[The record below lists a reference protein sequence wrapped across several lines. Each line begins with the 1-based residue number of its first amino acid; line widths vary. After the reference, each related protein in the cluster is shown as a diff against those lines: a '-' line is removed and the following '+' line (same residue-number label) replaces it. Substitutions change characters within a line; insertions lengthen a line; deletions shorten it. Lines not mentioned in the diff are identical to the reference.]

1 MIAEVS
7 GKHKTRIGQRVK
19 PIQKSKKDDASD
31 RLVEYFVVVSTRQCK
46 LDSAHDGS
54 VEMSLPAVADAQ
66 TKARLNAR
74 RAHMPGEDQVNGNFL
89 RLSSIA
95 GCSTSSTSSTCS
107 SEENGIY
114 LRAYQTKTDDD
125 IAPSSLSLTPL
136 ELSPSKTEE
145 FDGCLLEPVI
155 SARYPPADRPGQP
168 LNPSLPQF
176 CHPQGTDVL
185 RASTEYK
192 MPKIHYFVLTD
203 SNAGKLFGTCLTFY
217 EEFVP
222 DDQTYHPTGSTKK
235 TLYAPRVLCLL
246 STWPYLIAF
255 RTYLTQLYR
264 LATTTDLMQ
273 APIERY
279 VLNICEEVPAP
290 QPGSFAVQLSIL
302 GSNVRFWAPPAKQPI
317 AYVSL
322 PFKLLFE
329 CLDINN
335 LMYTWYSLACERK
348 VLLVSG
354 QMSLLAVCAEILCSL
369 LFPMRWSHLYIP
381 LLPLSLSPMLDAP
394 MPYLC
399 GISRENFECVVG
411 DIGDETVVVDLDR
424 NVITLGPDTPA
435 LPPIPHKQRVK
446 LESALQKNV
455 GDVFWSAR
463 GMSQDEV
470 SKFRRSGNNPEI
482 KEMHSNARSLWSEK
496 IRATDDAFNLA
507 HAPESTSIQ
516 YNEDARVGTNAFG
529 KQSRWD
535 AVQEA
540 FLSFYADTLKN
551 YRKFLPKES
560 NSRINWH
567 GKDSSKLRFHSEQ
580 FVLSQRREFQPFL
593 EELVLT
599 QQFDDFITRR
609 MYNSSDEPD
618 VIFFDKTID
627 AKRNKSILQVKKAD
641 TTFLHSANAHRELHQ
656 YTAILPNRENIPPN
670 CHATVGSHGHRIYKY
685 PVWPETF
692 DTSMFGSP
700 RPLPKDIAAEFKR
713 TITLSGG
720 RFFVVPRDPFEEY
733 HEENESSS

>member
-1 MIAEVS
+1 MISKMKKEPVEVS
-7 GKHKTRIGQRVK
+7 GKHKTRMGQRVK
-19 PIQKSKKDDASD
+19 PIQHNINDGSSD

-46 LDSAHDGS
+46 PDRSHDSHSETA
-54 VEMSLPAVADAQ
+54 LPAVADAQ
-66 TKARLNAR
+66 TKARLNTR
-74 RAHMPGEDQVNGNFL
+74 RAHMPGEDQINANLL

-95 GCSTSSTSSTCS
+95 GYSTSSTSSTCS
-107 SEENGIY
+107 SEENGLH
-114 LRAYQTKTDDD
+114 LRGDFGEIPTRRSTR
-125 IAPSSLSLTPL
+125 STV
-136 ELSPSKTEE
+136 
-145 FDGCLLEPVI
+145 EPNASTV
-155 SARYPPADRPGQP
+155 
-168 LNPSLPQF
+168 LP
-176 CHPQGTDVL
+176 PQGTDVL

-192 MPKIHYFVLTD
+192 MPRIHHFVLTD

-222 DDQTYHPTGSTKK
+222 DEPADNRTATLKK

-246 STWPYLIAF
+246 STWPYLMAF

-279 VLNICEEVPAP
+279 ILNICEEVPAP
-290 QPGSFAVQLSIL
+290 QPGAFAVQLSIL

-322 PFKLLFE
+322 PFKVLFE
-329 CLDINN
+329 CLDISN

-348 VLLVSG
+348 VLLVSE

-399 GISRENFECVVG
+399 GISRDNFECVVG

-455 GDVFWSAR
+455 GDVFWNAR

-470 SKFRRSGNNPEI
+470 SKFRRSGNNAEI

-496 IRATDDAFNLA
+496 IRAVDDAFNLA

-516 YNEDARVGTNAFG
+516 YNEDARVGTDALG

-540 FLSFYADTLKN
+540 FLSFYAETLKN

-560 NSRINWH
+560 SSRINWRGH
-567 GKDSSKLRFHSEQ
+567 NSSKLRFQAEQ

-593 EELVLT
+593 EELVST

-609 MYNSSDEPD
+609 IYNSSDEPD
-618 VIFFDKTID
+618 VIFFDKSID
-627 AKRNKSILQVKKAD
+627 AKKNKNILQVKKAD

-656 YTAILPNRENIPPN
+656 YTAILPNREDIPPN
-670 CHATVGSHGHRIYKY
+670 PHATIASHGYRVYKY
-685 PVWPETF
+685 PAWPETF
-692 DTSMFGSP
+692 DTSMFCSP
-700 RPLPKDIAAEFKR
+700 RPFPKDIAAEFKR

-720 RFFVVPRDPFEEY
+720 RFFVVPRDPFEDY
-733 HEENESSS
+733 HEENESSSVGNS